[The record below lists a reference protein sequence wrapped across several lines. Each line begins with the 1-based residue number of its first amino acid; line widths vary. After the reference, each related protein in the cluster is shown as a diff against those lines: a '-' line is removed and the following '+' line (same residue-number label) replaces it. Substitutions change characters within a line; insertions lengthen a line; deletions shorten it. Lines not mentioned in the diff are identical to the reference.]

1 MAEAHQA
8 VSAGAAVGAVSGVD
22 RRLRVALV
30 WNGAVQSETT
40 LATPAPVIIGP
51 TLKAGFIVPESA
63 IENDITL
70 LEPAGAGYRLNML
83 AGLGGAIWIGGER
96 KDVSTLPTGAIP
108 LGPDDYGVIT
118 FGTLAFFFQHVRAPA
133 RPRGAIRWD
142 ATIIASQG
150 LSAFTHAALLALFF
164 LALNEMD
171 RPDPLELPT
180 DLIRRFMV
188 TPPPESIVEPS
199 SGGTDTAEA
208 GVNDR
213 EEAGGTP
220 DEGEEGRV
228 GEESSDVERTEIEGE
243 VTGGAAARVATIGLL
258 GALNSAE
265 GNPLAAA
272 LTGPS
277 IGDLLGGLGSDRTI
291 MGHGSG
297 GTGLRGSGG
306 GGGGTGPGT
315 LFGAGG
321 VGTGVG
327 VGSGR
332 GGGRGS
338 GGPGSAGHGRGE
350 VSVRVATEAP
360 RVSGYLSPEQILRV
374 VRANMAAVRYCYEN
388 ELSRQPSLRGR
399 IEISWRVNREGRV
412 STARVARSTMGNARV
427 EGCIVRQV
435 RNWRFPV
442 PDGGEVDVVFP
453 FIFGAASD

>member
-1 MAEAHQA
+1 MAEAQPA
-8 VSAGAAVGAVSGVD
+8 AGATAGAVSTGD
-22 RRLRVALV
+22 RRLRVALI
-30 WNGAVQSETT
+30 WNGSVQSEQT
-40 LATPAPVIIGP
+40 LATPAPIIVGP
-51 TLKAGFIVPESA
+51 SLAAGFIVPDSA
-63 IENDITL
+63 LAADVVL
-70 LEPAGAGYRLNML
+70 LEPSGAGYRLNL
-83 AGLGGAIWIGGER
+83 APGVGGAIWVGGER
-96 KDVSTLPTGAIP
+96 RDVAELGSGPVP
-108 LGPDDYGVIT
+108 LGPDDYGVLT

-133 RPRGAIRWD
+133 RPRGAVNWD

-150 LSAFTHAALLALFF
+150 LSGFTHAALIALMF
-164 LALNEMD
+164 LALAEMD

-188 TPPPESIVEPS
+188 TPPPESIVEPPS
-199 SGGTDTAEA
+199 SGGTDTADP
-208 GVNDR
+208 GINDR

-243 VTGGAAARVATIGLL
+243 VTGGAAARVATVGLL
-258 GALNSAE
+258 GVLNSAE

-291 MGHGSG
+291 MGRGSG
-297 GTGLRGSGG
+297 GTGLRGTGG

-327 VGSGR
+327 AGSGH

-338 GGPGSAGHGRGE
+338 GGPGAAGRARGE
-350 VSVRVATEAP
+350 VSVRVTTEAP

-412 STARVARSTMGNARV
+412 ATARVARSTMGNARV